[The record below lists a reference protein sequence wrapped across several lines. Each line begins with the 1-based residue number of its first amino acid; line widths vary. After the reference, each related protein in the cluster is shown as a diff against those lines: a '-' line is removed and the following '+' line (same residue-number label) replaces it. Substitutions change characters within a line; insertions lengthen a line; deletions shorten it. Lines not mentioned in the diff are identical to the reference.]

1 MVKEK
6 ESKTGS
12 GFFVAWYQ
20 RSKKQLENEVSDKQ
34 EGNDRKFSGRRHY
47 IFFPAGLQVWSKI
60 GRFWV
65 VSISEKSATN
75 SQALTHFKMHWLYD
89 PQASQSNKGRKK
101 KEKKE
106 KASSVCFQ
114 NSGWK
119 SSTEYLSYAQ
129 GSLVHTEFNW
139 HFTLKSHHKVTPGSC
154 TCVFIPCRA
163 ISKLGRTSAEL

>member
-1 MVKEK
+1 MKLVISRKAMT
-6 ESKTGS
+6 ESFLGEDIT
-12 GFFVAWYQ
+12 FFFLPDF
-20 RSKKQLENEVSDKQ
+20 RSDQKLES
-34 EGNDRKFSGRRHY
+34 F
-47 IFFPAGLQVWSKI
+47 GLSAFQK
-60 GRFWV
+60 
-65 VSISEKSATN
+65 KSATN
-75 SQALTHFKMHWLYD
+75 SQALTHFKMHWLYY

-139 HFTLKSHHKVTPGSC
+139 HFTLKSHHKVTPGNC